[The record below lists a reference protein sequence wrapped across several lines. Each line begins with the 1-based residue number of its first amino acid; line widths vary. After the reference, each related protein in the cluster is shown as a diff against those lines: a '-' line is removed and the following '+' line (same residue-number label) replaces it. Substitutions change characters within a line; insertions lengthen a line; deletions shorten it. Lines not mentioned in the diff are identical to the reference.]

1 MLDAVVLAE
10 PHTLTLNVFDALSNG
25 DDVTELLI
33 EPHTDVDADAEIDTV
48 RATLR
53 LGCRDALD
61 VALSLR
67 DAEMQELR
75 ELVRVSVSVGD
86 GVAFPDAQLDADTD
100 GVSDPD
106 ADGLCESL
114 SDGVSDAVAEPDTV
128 VVLDSDALADAH
140 TVRDAL
146 PHALRDRDA
155 VEHAD
160 TRAVR
165 E

>member
-106 ADGLCESL
+106 AEGLCESL
-114 SDGVSDAVAEPDTV
+114 SDGVSDGVAEPDAV

-155 VEHAD
+155 VVHTD